1 MKQTD
6 LKNIWNELEDCIL
19 LVSNKFPSASL
30 IIGGDFNARLGHSD
44 EQLIKESGMGPLNAN
59 DEHWPLFRRHSLDP
73 VTNFAGTCLFLMALR
88 LNLVILNGLSSGDC
102 PGQFTYW
109 SGLRHSVIDYILVSQ
124 ELFDEYIEFTV
135 DIRTESDHLPLN
147 LKRTEFWEPSRCGLA
162 PQTPDPSALQQ
173 IGRSRIK
180 WSPYVN
186 NNFGIWTQSMEGQL
200 LWADLTSNDTE
211 ETSPIDHYNTLIR
224 KLQPLLS
231 RPRRSN
237 QNDSPTNKKW
247 FDHECTQ
254 AKLILR
260 ECFKVFQ
267 QNPNPITKLELQL
280 KKKNYKELL
289 KTKKRTADSLI
300 WQALIKASI
309 EKDNSNFWKI
319 ISSQT
324 KAPNEGTIIPANS
337 WEEHYKVL
345 FREHRPSAPLNI
357 PLDNDT
363 PWPPTSETEI
373 TSLILQMKS
382 GKAPGSD
389 FIVAEL
395 LKAQINWWA
404 PVLANLF
411 SYIDKTTEIP
421 KDWGLAIIVPI
432 FKKGN
437 PSDPSNYR
445 PISLLNVI
453 CKLYTKHL
461 CLKLWEWLDHNNL
474 LEIEQ
479 AGFTSG
485 RSTIDH
491 CLVLDYFVYK
501 YAKYWKKSLYAAFV
515 DLKAAFDSV
524 SRSRLWAKLAN
535 MGINRRLL
543 LLMIKLHENNT
554 LQIRLA
560 QDGRL
565 SREIPVQ
572 RGVRQGCLLAPF
584 LFNIYVNSLVT
595 CCREIET
602 HPPVFSNGRKVPI
615 LMYADDAVL
624 LSQTKVGLK
633 RALGKFSDQCN
644 TELLTINFAKTKIV
658 HFNRSFRKDNWSV
671 KGNAIEQTKTFQY
684 LGITFSY
691 NAKFSTHLTTSA
703 ISAER
708 SANAILRLFRRKG
721 AGFLPMAL
729 TVFQAKSLA
738 QLLYGSQIS
747 PSANLKTLETVQ
759 SKFLRSLFATPKCTP
774 NAVLRQEAGLPR
786 VELKV
791 WEQAISLWLKIHYNP
806 KGLLPCF
813 LAAVPYPPWL
823 MQITNKIKQIGLN
836 PENLFIGT
844 LNKAKATITRRLYD
858 IELQQEGALLPE
870 TYRCLKAWPNFAAA
884 PYLTNITNEAYRW
897 AFSRARFE
905 TMPSAVLYGKFTR
918 VPMHARLCPCMSNKV
933 ESVTHILLS
942 CEFYSEERV
951 QLILPLLSK
960 FIPLQ
965 YYLESSPEIL
975 RKYLLEDSSS
985 SISYEVAKFCTLVIK
1000 KRKSLL
1006 LNGTLRSSLV

>member
-1 MKQTD
+1 
-6 LKNIWNELEDCIL
+6 
-19 LVSNKFPSASL
+19 
-30 IIGGDFNARLGHSD
+30 
-44 EQLIKESGMGPLNAN
+44 MGPLNAN
-59 DEHWPLFRRHSLDP
+59 DEYWPLFRRHSLDP

-135 DIRTESDHLPLN
+135 DTRTESDHLPLN

-186 NNFGIWTQSMEGQL
+186 NHFGIWTQSMEGQL

-289 KTKKRTADSLI
+289 KTKKEPQTL
-300 WQALIKASI
+300 
-309 EKDNSNFWKI
+309 
-319 ISSQT
+319 SS
-324 KAPNEGTIIPANS
+324 G
-337 WEEHYKVL
+337 
-345 FREHRPSAPLNI
+345 
-357 PLDNDT
+357 
-363 PWPPTSETEI
+363 
-373 TSLILQMKS
+373 
-382 GKAPGSD
+382 
-389 FIVAEL
+389 
-395 LKAQINWWA
+395 
-404 PVLANLF
+404 
-411 SYIDKTTEIP
+411 
-421 KDWGLAIIVPI
+421 
-432 FKKGN
+432 
-437 PSDPSNYR
+437 
-445 PISLLNVI
+445 
-453 CKLYTKHL
+453 
-461 CLKLWEWLDHNNL
+461 
-474 LEIEQ
+474 
-479 AGFTSG
+479 
-485 RSTIDH
+485 
-491 CLVLDYFVYK
+491 
-501 YAKYWKKSLYAAFV
+501 
-515 DLKAAFDSV
+515 
-524 SRSRLWAKLAN
+524 
-535 MGINRRLL
+535 
-543 LLMIKLHENNT
+543 
-554 LQIRLA
+554 
-560 QDGRL
+560 
-565 SREIPVQ
+565 
-572 RGVRQGCLLAPF
+572 
-584 LFNIYVNSLVT
+584 
-595 CCREIET
+595 
-602 HPPVFSNGRKVPI
+602 
-615 LMYADDAVL
+615 
-624 LSQTKVGLK
+624 
-633 RALGKFSDQCN
+633 
-644 TELLTINFAKTKIV
+644 
-658 HFNRSFRKDNWSV
+658 RKDNWSV

-691 NAKFSTHLTTSA
+691 NAKFSAHLTTSA

-836 PENLFIGT
+836 PENIFIGT

-870 TYRCLKAWPNFAAA
+870 TYRCLKAWPNFTAA
-884 PYLTNITNEAYRW
+884 PYLTNITSEAYRW

-942 CEFYSEERV
+942 CEFYSEERA

-965 YYLESSPEIL
+965 YYLESSL
-975 RKYLLEDSSS
+975 
-985 SISYEVAKFCTLVIK
+985 KFFENTSWKIPQAQYHM
-1000 KRKSLL
+1000 RW
-1006 LNGTLRSSLV
+1006 LNFAL